1 MSTELESGAVVLLE
15 TIAGENAQKDTNMAS
30 ENGAVIELDTDKGRK
45 DPDFIHMPLT
55 PELLAAARAKAGAN
69 VALGPWL
76 QEYLA
81 EQLGVTLPVKTD
93 KRVRY
98 TGPDAEVQREAARK
112 RSIAKAAD
120 TRKYL
125 LAIHKARKAG
135 NAAEV
140 KRLEALLEAVENS

>member
-1 MSTELESGAVVLLE
+1 MSNENGTAIVLE
-15 TIAGENAQKDTNMAS
+15 T
-30 ENGAVIELDTDKGRK
+30 GATKK

-55 PELLAAARAKAGAN
+55 PDLLAAARAKAGEN

-98 TGPDAEVQREAARK
+98 TGPDADAQRAAARQ
-112 RSIAKAAD
+112 RSITKAAD

-140 KRLEALLEAVENS
+140 TRLEALLEAVENS

>member
-1 MSTELESGAVVLLE
+1 MSDALGAVLGTLDGHINGTEGNAVNDGTIVLE
-15 TIAGENAQKDTNMAS
+15 T
-30 ENGAVIELDTDKGRK
+30 GATKK

-55 PELLAAARAKAGAN
+55 PELLAAARKAAGDN

-81 EQLGVTLPVKTD
+81 GQLGVTLPVKTD

-98 TGPDAEVQREAARK
+98 TGPTAEADRAAARQ
-112 RSIAKAAD
+112 RSINKAAD

-140 KRLEALLEAVENS
+140 TRLEALLEEVEKS